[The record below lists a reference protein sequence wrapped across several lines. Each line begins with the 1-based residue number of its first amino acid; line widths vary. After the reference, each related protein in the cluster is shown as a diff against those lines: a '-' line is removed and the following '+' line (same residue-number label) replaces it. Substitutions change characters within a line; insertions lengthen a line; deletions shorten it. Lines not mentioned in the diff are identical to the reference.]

1 LIFRAKSVD
10 DTPGR
15 DSRIAGMSIRKL
27 AMKISIEL
35 GDFGVRVLAA
45 ISLSAWAI
53 FGGGSEVVS
62 SAISL
67 YLIIKG

>member
-1 LIFRAKSVD
+1 
-10 DTPGR
+10 
-15 DSRIAGMSIRKL
+15 MSIRKL

-35 GDFGVRVLAA
+35 GDFGMRVLAA